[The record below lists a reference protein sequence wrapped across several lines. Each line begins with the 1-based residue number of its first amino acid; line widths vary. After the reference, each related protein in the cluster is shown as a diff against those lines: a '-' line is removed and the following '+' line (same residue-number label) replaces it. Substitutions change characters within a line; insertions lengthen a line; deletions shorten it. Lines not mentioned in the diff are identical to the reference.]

1 MYKFALIGGT
11 GIGDVLLRRAQGSVQ
26 IPTKYGL
33 VKAKRLQVSLGADVL
48 LLARHGAGHK
58 VPPHGIAYRAMA
70 EALDR
75 LNIEHCF
82 SSTAVG
88 SLKAEHSSGKIL
100 IPKDF
105 IDLTGRNITMFEEHV
120 EHKDFSE
127 GFDEK
132 ARNCLVL
139 SARELN
145 LEFEDGGVYVGANG
159 PRYETASEVQYMSM
173 IGGDVVG
180 MTASSEATVMREA
193 GIRYAS
199 VSVVTNF
206 ATGIGGMLSH
216 EEVVDTMK
224 ERSEVVANLLINGG
238 KFIEQATA
246 DN

>member
-11 GIGDVLLRRAQGSVQ
+11 GIGEVLLRKARGSVQ
-26 IPTKYGL
+26 IPTKHGL
-33 VKAKRLQVSLGADVL
+33 VKAKRLQVCEGADAV

-70 EALDR
+70 EALVK
-75 LNIEHCF
+75 LNIEYCF

-88 SLKAEHSSGKIL
+88 SLKEEHPSGKIL

-105 IDLTGRNITMFEEHV
+105 IDLTSRNITMFDEHV
-120 EHKDFSE
+120 EHRDFSE

-139 SARELN
+139 SARDLN
-145 LEFEDGGVYVGANG
+145 LEFEDGGVYVGVNG

-180 MTASSEATVMREA
+180 MTASSEAIVMREA
-193 GIRYAS
+193 GIRYAI
-199 VSVVTNF
+199 VSVVTNS
-206 ATGIGGMLSH
+206 ATGMGGLLSH
-216 EEVVDTMK
+216 EEVVGIMK
-224 ERSEVVANLLINGG
+224 ERSDLIANLLINGG
-238 KFIEQATA
+238 KFIE
-246 DN
+246 

>member
-11 GIGDVLLRRAQGSVQ
+11 GIGEILLRKARGSVQ

-33 VKAKRLQVSLGADVL
+33 VKAKRLQISEGADVL
-48 LLARHGAGHK
+48 LLARHGAGHN
-58 VPPHGIAYRAMA
+58 VPPHRIAYRAMA

-75 LNIEHCF
+75 LNIEFCF

-88 SLKAEHSSGKIL
+88 SLKEEHSSGKIL

-105 IDLTGRNITMFEEHV
+105 IDLTSRNITMFEERV
-120 EHKDFSE
+120 EHRDFSE

-145 LEFEDGGVYVGANG
+145 LEFEDGGVYVGVNG
-159 PRYETASEVQYMSM
+159 PRYETASEVQYMRM

-180 MTASSEATVMREA
+180 MTASSEAVAMREA

-216 EEVVDTMK
+216 EEVVGIMQ
-224 ERSEVVANLLINGG
+224 ERSEVIANLLINGG
-238 KFIEQATA
+238 KFIE
-246 DN
+246 